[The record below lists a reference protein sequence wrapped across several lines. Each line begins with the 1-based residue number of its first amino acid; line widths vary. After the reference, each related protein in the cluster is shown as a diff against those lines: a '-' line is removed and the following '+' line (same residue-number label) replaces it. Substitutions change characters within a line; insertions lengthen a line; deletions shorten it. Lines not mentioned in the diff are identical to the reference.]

1 MWRRPSA
8 GSAWW
13 PTSAPRKGVQ
23 AVARLARSAYGE
35 IDLWFSNAGVAGPR
49 QPGEIQDNARWDS
62 AWLLH
67 VMSHVYA
74 ARAVLPAMLD
84 RGDGYLLQTASLVAL
99 STQVDKATYSVSKH
113 AALALSEWLA
123 VTYRPKGIKVSCF
136 CPGAMLTPML
146 LVNGLPEDHPAL
158 RAAPRPEQ
166 VADRLVAAIDS
177 ERFLILDSDVAREEL
192 LSKATDYEGWVNR
205 AAARQT

>member
-1 MWRRPSA
+1 MCRRPSA